1 MIREYPKEAIEQKKI
16 ETLPNENERKKIV
29 EILSKEDEKMLL
41 YFMVFTLALVGIIG
55 ITVAIALKK

>member
-1 MIREYPKEAIEQKKI
+1 MMREYPKEATEQKN
-16 ETLPNENERKKIV
+16 TYV
-29 EILSKEDEKMLL
+29 ILKEEEKMLV

>member
-1 MIREYPKEAIEQKKI
+1 MIREYPKEVVEQKNI
-16 ETLPNENERKKIV
+16 